1 MGAAVSFD
9 SEEDPP
15 TQPSPGR
22 EEQLWLVSYSDDD
35 DRELTTS
42 EIVQALRR
50 EEITLYSLAW
60 CEGMPEWQ
68 PIANIEA
75 LRAPA
80 GLLIAPLLSEA
91 PEAPPSSVEE
101 LDESEVLSSPP
112 SRPPEGFL
120 IGDAI
125 PDSSLAPPLIDHA
138 AFFIDTQAAELPGL
152 PPGRRGA
159 AAPSGAAV
167 GASPGQPARRDGMAA
182 PIRWVVLLAV
192 ALGAGIAGFMV
203 AGGKKDEAA
212 EAPPT
217 VTAAKAP
224 AEQKVEPAPVE
235 TAEPAA
241 QPSAAPAEEP
251 QGEPTAAP
259 AAQNAPAPA
268 VPSNPTTRP
277 KAIAPP
283 SAPAGPAAA
292 PEPAAAPAPAPQPAV
307 VKSNDPF
314 DKNAAAAALNQAA
327 ASASSCRSEGDPS
340 GIAQVS
346 VTFTSSGRATRATV
360 NGPPFQ
366 GTPTGSCIAQKMR
379 QASVPPF
386 KGDLVTVQKRV
397 VIQ

>member
-1 MGAAVSFD
+1 MSFD

-15 TQPSPGR
+15 TQPNPGQ

-50 EEITLYSLAW
+50 EEITLYSLCW
-60 CEGMPEWQ
+60 CEGMAEWQ

-112 SRPPEGFL
+112 SQPPEGFL
-120 IGDAI
+120 VGDMI

-138 AFFIDTQAAELPGL
+138 AFFVDTQATELPGL
-152 PPGRRGA
+152 PPGRAG
-159 AAPSGAAV
+159 SGAAV
-167 GASPGQPARRDGMAA
+167 AARPSQPARRGAGM
-182 PIRWVVLLAV
+182 PGPVRWVVLLAV
-192 ALGAGIAGFMV
+192 ALGAGVAGFLV
-203 AGGKKDEAA
+203 AGGKKDAPIA
-212 EAPPT
+212 EAPSAQP
-217 VTAAKAP
+217 VA
-224 AEQKVEPAPVE
+224 QAPV
-235 TAEPAA
+235 APEP
-241 QPSAAPAEEP
+241 
-251 QGEPTAAP
+251 EPTAAEP
-259 AAQNAPAPA
+259 AEPEPEPAMAATAQAQVEPPPEPSATQKALAPA
-268 VPSNPTTRP
+268 VPSKTAGGGTKAGTPTR
-277 KAIAPP
+277 
-283 SAPAGPAAA
+283 APAEAATTPQPAAA
-292 PEPAAAPAPAPQPAV
+292 PEPAPQPAV
-307 VKSNDPF
+307 AKSNDPF

-340 GIAQVS
+340 GVAQVS

-366 GTPTGSCIAQKMR
+366 GTATGSCIAQKMR